1 MTTRDSDRA
10 SAGEPDV
17 SGLVARLMQSL
28 ARRSRRF
35 HAGLTLLLVLLV
47 GAADYLTGFERS
59 LLVFYILPIA
69 LGVWFVDRSY
79 GITLSILSFGI
90 WLLGDFAAG
99 ALDTKAGIVGWNAAI
114 GLVAFLIVVWLLSTL
129 RRLLSEL
136 ESRVVQRTAAL
147 SREMR
152 ERERLEREILEVSER
167 EQSRIGHDLHDGL
180 GQHLTGAALTGQLL
194 SERLMTRGAKE
205 APEAERVVALINE
218 AIEITR
224 SLAHGLS
231 PVALNAEGLVTA
243 FQDLRAY
250 AAKHFQVICD
260 LECETAAVVVDPA
273 AATHLYRIA
282 QEAITNAV
290 RHGGA
295 RAIEIR
301 LNRDA
306 TNATTLEVADDGVG
320 IPESTNRGRA
330 GLGLRAMAHRAELM
344 GATFWVR
351 RRPEGGTMVHCSVP
365 SPGDS
370 AKVRPIDFT
379 AA

>member
-1 MTTRDSDRA
+1 MTTRGFDRV
-10 SAGEPDV
+10 GEGETAAP
-17 SGLVARLMQSL
+17 GLADRLMLSL

-35 HAGLTLLLVLLV
+35 HAGFALLLVLLV
-47 GAADYLTGFERS
+47 GALDYLSGFERS
-59 LLVFYILPIA
+59 LLVFYVIPIS
-69 LGVWFVDRSY
+69 LGVWFVDRTY
-79 GITLSILSFGI
+79 GLVLSVLSFSI

-99 ALDTKAGIVGWNAAI
+99 ALDTKAEVVGWNAAI
-114 GLVAFLIVVWLLSTL
+114 GLMAFLIVVWLLSTL

-136 ESRVVQRTAAL
+136 ESRVLQRTAAL

-194 SERLMTRGAKE
+194 SERLATRGATE
-205 APEAERVVALINE
+205 APEAGRVVELINE

-231 PVALNAEGLVTA
+231 PVALDAEGLVTA
-243 FQDLRAY
+243 FRDLRAY
-250 AAKHFQVICD
+250 AANHFQVNCD
-260 LECETAAVVVDPA
+260 LECEAEAIVVDPA
-273 AATHLYRIA
+273 TATHLYRIA

-290 RHGGA
+290 RHGHA
-295 RAIEIR
+295 HLIEIR
-301 LNRDA
+301 LTRGLADGA
-306 TNATTLEVADDGVG
+306 TLEIADDGG
-320 IPESTNRGRA
+320 GLPDSAQRGRD
-330 GLGLRAMAHRAELM
+330 GLGLRAMAHRAQLM

-351 RRPEGGTMVHCSVP
+351 RRSEGGTLVHCSVP
-365 SPGDS
+365 PTGDT
-370 AKVRPIDFT
+370 AKVFPADPH